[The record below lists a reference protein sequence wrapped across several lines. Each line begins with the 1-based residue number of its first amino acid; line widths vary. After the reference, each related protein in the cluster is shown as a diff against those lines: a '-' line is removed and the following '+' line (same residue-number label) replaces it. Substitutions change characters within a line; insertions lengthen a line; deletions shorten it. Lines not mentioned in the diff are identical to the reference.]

1 MSDQDTKKNLV
12 TGKDKKGNE
21 VTVFVKTPSSQD
33 YRDSQVE
40 YNKSFREALESGA
53 LLRQK
58 LTDYMKEQGIWDDD
72 KQKEH
77 DALLD
82 NITSQSETLQKGGI
96 PLKDG
101 KEIAL
106 SMRKKRAEFRL
117 LIAERT
123 ALDTNSV
130 EGQADN
136 ARFNALVCLCILD
149 PNSKTPI
156 FKRQE
161 DYEKLD
167 REPWVVNA
175 ASNLA
180 NKIYEIDP
188 NYDKNL
194 TENKFLVNYN
204 FAQYDEDNNAFP
216 LVNNDGHLIALD
228 EDGTERLIN
237 EQGRYIAYHE
247 DGSEYFVN
255 LDGEEI
261 NEDGDKVVQFSPFL
275 DDEGKDVPVPESQK
289 KEEET
294 TKKDTKSKGARASKK
309 KVESS

>member
-1 MSDQDTKKNLV
+1 
-12 TGKDKKGNE
+12 
-21 VTVFVKTPSSQD
+21 
-33 YRDSQVE
+33 
-40 YNKSFREALESGA
+40 
-53 LLRQK
+53 
-58 LTDYMKEQGIWDDD
+58 
-72 KQKEH
+72 
-77 DALLD
+77 
-82 NITSQSETLQKGGI
+82 
-96 PLKDG
+96 
-101 KEIAL
+101 
-106 SMRKKRAEFRL
+106 
-117 LIAERT
+117 
-123 ALDTNSV
+123 
-130 EGQADN
+130 
-136 ARFNALVCLCILD
+136 
-149 PNSKTPI
+149 
-156 FKRQE
+156 
-161 DYEKLD
+161 
-167 REPWVVNA
+167 
-175 ASNLA
+175 LA